1 MLSVT
6 NSPIEADFGA
16 TNNLNWAFSSL
27 SPSAFDFLA
36 QGETLV
42 LDYTVKV
49 TDSNNPA
56 TTDTRLVSITI
67 TGSND
72 QPDIS
77 VKSTDLASVSLIET
91 DSGLSSSGHLSIEA
105 LRDLDLNIFA
115 GDRLGIVGHNGSGKS
130 TLLRLLSGIYEP
142 SSGSIERSGSIA
154 SLVDISL
161 GINGENTGRENIFLR
176 GKLMGL
182 SKKEIDEK
190 IEEIIE
196 FSELGDYINLPVRIY
211 SSGMLLRLAFSVS
224 TSITADILIMDEWL
238 SVGDGAFAERASA
251 RLRGL
256 VDESEILII
265 ASHDRDLIEKTCNKV
280 VWLEHGHIK
289 KIGPNKDITSE
300 YFGPK
305 S

>member
-1 MLSVT
+1 MAHITLNQASVVLPIFNSSARSLT
-6 NSPIEADFGA
+6 N
-16 TNNLNWAFSSL
+16 
-27 SPSAFDFLA
+27 
-36 QGETLV
+36 
-42 LDYTVKV
+42 K
-49 TDSNNPA
+49 
-56 TTDTRLVSITI
+56 LVSAA
-67 TGSND
+67 TGGALTA
-72 QPDIS
+72 Q
-77 VKSTDLASVSLIET
+77 K
-91 DSGLSSSGHLSIEA
+91 GGHLSIEA

-238 SVGDGAFAERASA
+238 SVGDGAFGERASA
-251 RLRGL
+251 RLGGL

-265 ASHDRDLIEKTCNKV
+265 ASHDRALIQKTCNKV

-289 KIGPNKDITSE
+289 KIGPTQEITSE

-305 S
+305 K

>member
-1 MLSVT
+1 M
-6 NSPIEADFGA
+6 G
-16 TNNLNWAFSSL
+16 
-27 SPSAFDFLA
+27 
-36 QGETLV
+36 
-42 LDYTVKV
+42 
-49 TDSNNPA
+49 
-56 TTDTRLVSITI
+56 
-67 TGSND
+67 
-72 QPDIS
+72 
-77 VKSTDLASVSLIET
+77 
-91 DSGLSSSGHLSIEA
+91 GHLSIEA
-105 LRDLDLNIFA
+105 LRDLDLNVVA

-142 SSGSIERSGSIA
+142 STGSIERSGSIA

-182 SKKEIDEK
+182 SKKEIDAK
-190 IEEIIE
+190 IDEIID

-238 SVGDGAFAERASA
+238 SVGDGAFADRASA
-251 RLRGL
+251 RLSGL

-289 KIGPNKDITSE
+289 KIGATREITTE